1 MKKILFLLFIC
12 VFSLGFS
19 QKKKKTKSKAV
30 VEKETVIIYT
40 EQEAETSKEAR
51 VIAGFIKQNPGHTRT
66 DYFKKRLMDIIM
78 ADNSPEAKPTI
89 RPISKEKIENIV
101 KNNELNSGKVI
112 AANKS
117 STINNTK
124 TSNTTKSTDNTK
136 TDKVNNAINAL
147 KEERLAT
154 YASVGS
160 VKSAGSSTKSEP
172 SEANKKT
179 AAMLTHLFNNDI
191 NKNEAY
197 INIKNRSSCNLIVKI
212 SGKKY
217 YNLSVP
223 AKGENF
229 ILIDKGEYVLTTMVC
244 DAKYSSLKKIT
255 QDVEIALNIAD

>member
-1 MKKILFLLFIC
+1 MKKIFLLLFVCI
-12 VFSLGFS
+12 FALGFS

-51 VIAGFIKQNPGHTRT
+51 VIAGFIKQNPGHAKT
-66 DYFKKRLMDIIM
+66 DFFKKKLMDIIM

-89 RPISKEKIENIV
+89 KPISKEKIENIV
-101 KNNELNSGKVI
+101 KNNELNSGKVL
-112 AANKS
+112 AANK
-117 STINNTK
+117 TAANNAK
-124 TSNTTKSTDNTK
+124 NTDQL
-136 TDKVNNAINAL
+136 NNAINAL
-147 KEERLAT
+147 KEERLAS
-154 YASVGS
+154 YASAGTS
-160 VKSAGSSTKSEP
+160 KSAGSSVKSEP

-197 INIKNRSSCNLIVKI
+197 VNIKNKSSCNLIVKI
-212 SGKKY
+212 NGKKY

-223 AKGENF
+223 ARGENF

>member
-1 MKKILFLLFIC
+1 MKKIFLLLFVCI
-12 VFSLGFS
+12 FSLGFS
-19 QKKKKTKSKAV
+19 QKKKKSKSKAV

-51 VIAGFIKQNPGHTRT
+51 VIAGFIKQNPGHAKT
-66 DYFKKRLMDIIM
+66 DHFKKRLMDIIM

-89 RPISKEKIENIV
+89 KPISKEKIENIV

-112 AANKS
+112 AANKAS
-117 STINNTK
+117 AANTANTASTAKN
-124 TSNTTKSTDNTK
+124 
-136 TDKVNNAINAL
+136 TDKINDAINAL
-147 KEERLAT
+147 KEERLAS
-154 YASVGS
+154 YGS
-160 VKSAGSSTKSEP
+160 AGAAKTAGSSSAKAGP

-212 SGKKY
+212 NGKKY

-223 AKGENF
+223 ARGENF

-255 QDVEIALNIAD
+255 QDIEIALNVAD

>member
-12 VFSLGFS
+12 IFSLGFS

-40 EQEAETSKEAR
+40 EQEAEISKEAR
-51 VIAGFIKQNPGHTRT
+51 VIAGFLKQNPGHAKT
-66 DYFKKRLMDIIM
+66 DYFKRKLIDIIM
-78 ADNSPEAKPTI
+78 AGNSPEAKPTI
-89 RPISKEKIENIV
+89 RPISKDKIENIV
-101 KNNELNSGKVI
+101 KNNELNSGKTI
-112 AANKS
+112 AANKTYTANGKPVS
-117 STINNTK
+117 NNTAA
-124 TSNTTKSTDNTK
+124 
-136 TDKVNNAINAL
+136 AIEAL
-147 KEERLAT
+147 REERRT
-154 YASVGS
+154 TTFASVGS
-160 VKSAGSSTKSEP
+160 AKSAGTSKAGP
-172 SEANKKT
+172 SEENKRT

-229 ILIDKGEYVLTTMVC
+229 ILVDKGEYIMTTMVC
-244 DAKYSSLKKIT
+244 DAKYSAPKKIT
-255 QDVEIALNIAD
+255 QDIEIALNVAE

>member
-1 MKKILFLLFIC
+1 MKKIFLLLFVCI
-12 VFSLGFS
+12 FALGFS

-40 EQEAETSKEAR
+40 EQEAESSKEAR
-51 VIAGFIKQNPGHTRT
+51 VIAGFIKQNPGHAKN
-66 DYFKKRLMDIIM
+66 DFFKKRLMDIIM

-89 RPISKEKIENIV
+89 KPISKEKIENIV
-101 KNNELNSGKVI
+101 KNNELNSGKVL
-112 AANKS
+112 ASNKA
-117 STINNTK
+117 STAKNTK
-124 TSNTTKSTDNTK
+124 N

-147 KEERLAT
+147 KEERLAS
-154 YASVGS
+154 YASAGPA
-160 VKSAGSSTKSEP
+160 KSAGSSVKSEP

-197 INIKNRSSCNLIVKI
+197 VNIKNRSSCNLIVKI
-212 SGKKY
+212 NGKKY

-223 AKGENF
+223 ARGENF

-255 QDVEIALNIAD
+255 QDIEIALNVAD